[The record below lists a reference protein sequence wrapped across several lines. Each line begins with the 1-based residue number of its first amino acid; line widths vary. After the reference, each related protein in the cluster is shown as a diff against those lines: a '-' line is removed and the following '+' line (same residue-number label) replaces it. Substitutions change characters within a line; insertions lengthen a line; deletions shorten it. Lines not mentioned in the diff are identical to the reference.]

1 MRIHVCIWYLL
12 YFDMGVYVYH
22 PHFTLRC
29 ECMYMVVTGIK
40 YHYPNIPPN
49 CMYIRYLCLGQAT
62 TWVGLTLGEIGSL
75 YIYVCVCVCVALQ
88 SDMKFIHNLFKY
100 INTIYVHILF

>member
-1 MRIHVCIWYLL
+1 M
-12 YFDMGVYVYH
+12 YVYG

-49 CMYIRYLCLGQAT
+49 CMYIRYIS
-62 TWVGLTLGEIGSL
+62 V
-75 YIYVCVCVCVALQ
+75 
-88 SDMKFIHNLFKY
+88 SDRL
-100 INTIYVHILF
+100 LPELAWL

>member
-1 MRIHVCIWYLL
+1 MGICIWSSLYLDICM
-12 YFDMGVYVYH
+12 YIYG

-40 YHYPNIPPN
+40 YHYLNIPPN

-62 TWVGLTLGEIGSL
+62 TRVDLALGVSEIR
-75 YIYVCVCVCVALQ
+75 YIY
-88 SDMKFIHNLFKY
+88 IY
-100 INTIYVHILF
+100 IVKLVYNNHSRYQQKGAVMDRWPLYGGP